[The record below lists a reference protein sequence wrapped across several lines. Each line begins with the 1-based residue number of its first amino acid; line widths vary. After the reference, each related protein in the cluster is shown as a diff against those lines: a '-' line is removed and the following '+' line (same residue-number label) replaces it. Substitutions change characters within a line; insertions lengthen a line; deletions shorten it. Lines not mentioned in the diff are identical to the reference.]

1 MKTIFSL
8 ETFLSISTI
17 FRTLTVVKICIF
29 ILPFLFLA
37 SCQEKP
43 KKIPSTAEEDAWSK
57 FDKRKMRTAMM
68 NRLNTLNDV
77 NPVCHTEFENFDS
90 LKIFYQKR
98 NFELVWTKQLNQNTS
113 LDTLMFYL
121 RKAYL
126 QGIDSSYYDLDF
138 IKMYFEEYNKTIHK
152 ERNLDYFSLA
162 NLELFLSNA
171 ALLYTD
177 QLKYGVV
184 NPAKLF
190 PETYKLPLKKRD
202 SLNFFQPLLSEDIG
216 VFLRQIQPRSAE
228 YNGLIK
234 ALQIYR
240 TYQEKEGWDS
250 IPNTNIKLKLF
261 KGDTFP
267 YLKRIAERLLVTGEL
282 DSVSFSKMNFLIYD
296 TILYK
301 AILKYQ
307 LRNGLLDDGVI
318 GYNTINEMNTSVSS
332 RIRQIELNLERQR
345 WLQYPDSGFYVK
357 VNVPDFYLF
366 AYDSGKVQLDM
377 RVCCGERKTKDRAL
391 KIAMFEEKGSLK
403 PIEYNHET
411 PTFFSSISHFII
423 NPQWTVPENIVKKEM
438 IFKIIQDS
446 SYLKDNNFRVFYRDV
461 EVDPKT
467 VNWKKYRAG
476 NVPYKFMQEAGDIN
490 ALGKLKFVFYNPF
503 SVYMHD
509 TPSKH
514 AFRRT
519 TRAVSHGCIRL
530 EKPFEFAEFLM
541 RYDKKFDLNDLRIE
555 LGLKPEVYKDKDK
568 EKEIQK
574 TWYQKQADKKKFE
587 EKKKIWEER
596 QEAIK
601 KGELVDKTKKVVLKK
616 NVPVYIDYYTSWLDA
631 AGIVQFRPD
640 VYYLDLIVSMEME
653 RKRN

>member
-1 MKTIFSL
+1 
-8 ETFLSISTI
+8 
-17 FRTLTVVKICIF
+17 
-29 ILPFLFLA
+29 
-37 SCQEKP
+37 
-43 KKIPSTAEEDAWSK
+43 
-57 FDKRKMRTAMM
+57 
-68 NRLNTLNDV
+68 
-77 NPVCHTEFENFDS
+77 
-90 LKIFYQKR
+90 
-98 NFELVWTKQLNQNTS
+98 
-113 LDTLMFYL
+113 
-121 RKAYL
+121 
-126 QGIDSSYYDLDF
+126 
-138 IKMYFEEYNKTIHK
+138 
-152 ERNLDYFSLA
+152 
-162 NLELFLSNA
+162 
-171 ALLYTD
+171 
-177 QLKYGVV
+177 
-184 NPAKLF
+184 
-190 PETYKLPLKKRD
+190 
-202 SLNFFQPLLSEDIG
+202 
-216 VFLRQIQPRSAE
+216 
-228 YNGLIK
+228 
-234 ALQIYR
+234 
-240 TYQEKEGWDS
+240 
-250 IPNTNIKLKLF
+250 
-261 KGDTFP
+261 
-267 YLKRIAERLLVTGEL
+267 
-282 DSVSFSKMNFLIYD
+282 
-296 TILYK
+296 
-301 AILKYQ
+301 
-307 LRNGLLDDGVI
+307 
-318 GYNTINEMNTSVSS
+318 
-332 RIRQIELNLERQR
+332 
-345 WLQYPDSGFYVK
+345 
-357 VNVPDFYLF
+357 
-366 AYDSGKVQLDM
+366 
-377 RVCCGERKTKDRAL
+377 
-391 KIAMFEEKGSLK
+391 MFEEKGSLK

-541 RYDKKFDLNDLRIE
+541 RYDK
-555 LGLKPEVYKDKDK
+555 
-568 EKEIQK
+568 
-574 TWYQKQADKKKFE
+574 TFE